1 MGVLLFCLLT
11 PALVHLLRTRLL
23 AWRRAGCPTGRTG
36 IRWGRDPSCAPPAP
50 APPPVG
56 FRVLAADFDALL
68 GEALR
73 GLPEDAHTG
82 AWRAGCPGLPTEAE
96 TAAAGFALTE
106 AARAQ
111 ALAVRLNKL
120 LDSFP
125 TTVEEDERLLTQN
138 LNSRRRAAVG
148 YRLERKR
155 LVRVARDALLMYSS
169 VVSPGP

>member
-1 MGVLLFCLLT
+1 M
-11 PALVHLLRTRLL
+11 
-23 AWRRAGCPTGRTG
+23 
-36 IRWGRDPSCAPPAP
+36 RDVKKY
-50 APPPVG
+50 PPPCSENLGLAVLRHASECAAGVG
-56 FRVLAADFDALL
+56 VGVGGGGGQVRAFTEANGEGGRAAAIV
-68 GEALR
+68 AS
-73 GLPEDAHTG
+73 LPT
-82 AWRAGCPGLPTEAE
+82 GLPTEAE

>member
-1 MGVLLFCLLT
+1 V
-11 PALVHLLRTRLL
+11 
-23 AWRRAGCPTGRTG
+23 RAFTEANGEGGRAAAIVASLPTG
-36 IRWGRDPSCAPPAP
+36 
-50 APPPVG
+50 
-56 FRVLAADFDALL
+56 LL
-68 GEALR
+68 
-73 GLPEDAHTG
+73 
-82 AWRAGCPGLPTEAE
+82 TEAE